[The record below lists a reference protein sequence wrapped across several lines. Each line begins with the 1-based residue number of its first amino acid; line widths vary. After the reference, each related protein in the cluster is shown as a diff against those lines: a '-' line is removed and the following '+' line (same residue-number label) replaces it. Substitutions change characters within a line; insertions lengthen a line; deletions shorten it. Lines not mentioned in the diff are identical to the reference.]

1 MSAQTHTVAARA
13 RPRSDPSAAEASDN
27 PEPAD
32 ALTPWSVPP
41 HQRVVLENL
50 LCAASGSRTSASHA
64 LVEAPPTPEQ
74 TVEVMD
80 SPDPEDELD
89 PGALLAADSQAPA
102 TDLIRLYLRQIGR
115 VPLLTAAEEVTLA
128 RAVEAGVLARERL
141 DAFGSRGDARARRDL
156 AEVIAQGERAK
167 DRLVESNL
175 RLVVSIAKR
184 YAGASIGLLDLVQ
197 EGNLGLIRAV
207 EKFDYARGFKFSTYA
222 SWWIRQGISRAVADQ
237 GRTIR
242 VPVHVAETM
251 HRVLRSQRDLV
262 QQLGRQ
268 PSAQEVA
275 EVVDLS
281 AERVEEVRRL
291 AVEPLSLHLPVGAD
305 PGSELGDLLV
315 DDSAQDPEGM
325 AAASLF
331 GELVE
336 DVLGRLGE
344 RERAMVRLRYGL
356 DDGRTHTLAE
366 VGHIFGVTRERVR
379 QIEARAL
386 ATLRRPPLADRLR
399 DYLN

>member
-1 MSAQTHTVAARA
+1 MSAPAEALIARS
-13 RPRSDPSAAEASDN
+13 RPRSDGSGDASDVS
-27 PEPAD
+27 EAPA
-32 ALTPWSVPP
+32 AVAPRGVPP
-41 HQRVVLENL
+41 QRVLVNDM
-50 LCAASGSRTSASHA
+50 LCAASGRRAEASIESGNA
-64 LVEAPPTPEQ
+64 VPTPERGA
-74 TVEVMD
+74 TAVD
-80 SPDPEDELD
+80 LLDPEEELD
-89 PGALLAADSQAPA
+89 PDAFLAADSHAPA

-115 VPLLTAAEEVTLA
+115 VPLLSAAEEVALA
-128 RAVEAGVLARERL
+128 RAVEAGVLAREQLGDLDPHGDERL
-141 DAFGSRGDARARRDL
+141 RREL
-156 AEVIAQGERAK
+156 GEVVAQGARAK
-167 DRLVESNL
+167 DHLVEANL

-184 YAGASIGLLDLVQ
+184 YSGAAIGLLDLIQ

-237 GRTIR
+237 SRTIR
-242 VPVHVAETM
+242 VPVHVAETI
-251 HRVLRSQRDLV
+251 HRVLRIQRDLV

-275 EVVDLS
+275 EMVDLS
-281 AERVEEVRRL
+281 AERVEEMRRL
-291 AVEPLSLHLPVGAD
+291 AIEPLSLHLPVGEDA
-305 PGSELGDLLV
+305 GNELGDLLV

-331 GELVE
+331 GDLLER
-336 DVLGRLGE
+336 VLARLGD

-356 DDGRTHTLAE
+356 DDGRAHTLEE
-366 VGHIFGVTRERVR
+366 VGRAFGVTRERVR

-386 ATLRRPPLADRLR
+386 ATLRRPPYAEQLR